1 MSTEVYKSPSI
12 AITTSS
18 GCASPQIAEWVMM
31 TALAFNWD
39 FSYLNEKQKQH
50 RWLRT
55 SDGGRDAH
63 AVNGIVGQRIGI
75 LGYGS
80 IGRQIA
86 RLARAFGMEVFTY
99 TATPKK
105 SPESKMD
112 TGYVIPGTGDVN
124 GEIPARW
131 FSGTDKASLHDFLG
145 QDLDM
150 LVLCTPS
157 T

>member
-1 MSTEVYKSPSI
+1 
-12 AITTSS
+12 
-18 GCASPQIAEWVMM
+18 MM
-31 TALAFNWD
+31 TALAFTWD
-39 FSYLNEKQKQH
+39 FPYLQQKQKEH

-55 SDGGRDAH
+55 SDNSR
-63 AVNGIVGQRIGI
+63 NGHNVQGFVGQRIGI

-86 RLARAFGMEVFTY
+86 RLAKALGMEVFAY
-99 TATPKK
+99 TASARHT
-105 SPESKMD
+105 PESRMD
-112 TGYVIPGTGDVN
+112 TGYVVTGTGDVT
-124 GEIPARW
+124 GEIPVQW
-131 FSGTDKASLHDFLG
+131 FSGMDRASLHHFLA